1 MKTCWEPRYPAS
13 TLRTYRGFRPVPLTW
28 TPWYYDGTHD
38 EVPRC
43 LGGKYA
49 YFYTVPEHEYCQ
61 KTTVLFKYY
70 CVSTMVIF
78 DGNSLITTVMFN
90 RYRIITAVI
99 NNGYLMNT
107 AVILLQMPYE
117 NRGNYITGTV

>member
-78 DGNSLITTVMFN
+78 DGNSLITTVIGQ
-90 RYRIITAVI
+90 YHITR
-99 NNGYLMNT
+99 T
-107 AVILLQMPYE
+107 AYVPWFLSYIYIYIYSKLIL
-117 NRGNYITGTV
+117 